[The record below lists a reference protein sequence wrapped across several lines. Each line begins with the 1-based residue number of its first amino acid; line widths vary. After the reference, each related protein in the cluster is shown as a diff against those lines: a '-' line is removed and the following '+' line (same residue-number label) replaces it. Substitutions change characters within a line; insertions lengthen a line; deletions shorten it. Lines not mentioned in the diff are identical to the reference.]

1 MAKSLRNVRQAEAI
15 RAFVRLGGVERQG
28 KGSHRVINM
37 NGRTL
42 SVPSGTLKVGLLN
55 NLIKVAGLT
64 PEQFQDAL

>member
-28 KGSHRVINM
+28 KGSQRVISM